1 MNGNTDIVF
10 AKEKRF
16 MIYQDKQNQN
26 VTYLG
31 NRSFEFKDCLTKKYY
46 RRASLGKGE
55 KTDFTKEV
63 KSNPGVGNYKLPSIW
78 DRY

>member
-1 MNGNTDIVF
+1 
-10 AKEKRF
+10 
-16 MIYQDKQNQN
+16 MIYQDKQNPN

-31 NRSFEFKDCLTKKYY
+31 KRSFEFRNPLTKKYY
-46 RRASLGKGE
+46 KGTSMGIGE

-63 KSNPGVGNYKLPSIW
+63 KTNPGVGNYQLPSIW